1 MVSIYYCS
9 VLERIVLLSVLD
21 DVIIWDYGLDRKY
34 KMSKSQSIYALS
46 SPLYNYQLIGVF
58 NEN

>member
-9 VLERIVLLSVLD
+9 VLERIVLLSVVD
-21 DVIIWDYGLDRKY
+21 DAIIWDYGLDRKY
-34 KMSKSQSIYALS
+34 KMTKSQSIFALTA
-46 SPLYNYQLIGVF
+46 PFHNYQLIGVF